1 MEMHSSSRMTGVIWA
16 GRALRPQL
24 FRRTS
29 KSVSSLLEIIFRSGV
44 ASFPLPSDHFQI
56 VALADYFNGSSAV
69 CLSAVKYLENSIQNR
84 AISFVSPTVTFESW
98 RDYEVEARGI
108 FVEVILTFSTTLSG
122 RFFVT
127 FAGNSH
133 GIVRSSCGLSM
144 CDYFIVPGGLDDP
157 RI

>member
-56 VALADYFNGSSAV
+56 APYPRRGSSRLFQRILRV
-69 CLSAVKYLENSIQNR
+69 VSLRRQIPGKLHSEQGHFFCISNR
-84 AISFVSPTVTFESW
+84 HF
-98 RDYEVEARGI
+98 
-108 FVEVILTFSTTLSG
+108 
-122 RFFVT
+122 
-127 FAGNSH
+127 
-133 GIVRSSCGLSM
+133 
-144 CDYFIVPGGLDDP
+144 
-157 RI
+157 